1 MIQEHHLVMLRDD
14 LPSEHLKSGTV
25 GTVVHHYQQ
34 STHYEV
40 EFLVDAKSLV
50 VTLSHDDIE
59 PILTPTDTTHP

>member
-1 MIQEHHLVMLRDD
+1 MIHEHHLVMLRSD

-25 GTVVHHYQQ
+25 GTVVHLYQQ
-34 STHYEV
+34 SSHYEV

-59 PILTPTDTTHP
+59 PILTPTENAHP